1 MNLTRYTEKAHEGML
16 AAQQLA
22 ERSHHPQIEPEHLLI
37 TLVEQPDGVVPSVLR
52 RVGVEPARILEDGR
66 ALLGRQPEA
75 HGGAEAG
82 PSPRLRAVASLAESE
97 AERLK
102 DEYVSTEHLLLAL
115 TLEGDR
121 APSAQLLSRHGV
133 TTDRVFEAL
142 SQIRGG
148 QRVTDQHPESKYQA
162 LERYGRDLT
171 ELAGQDKLDPV
182 IGRDE
187 EIRRVVQVLSRRTK
201 NNPVLIGEPGVGKT
215 AIVEGLA
222 RRIARGDVP
231 EGLKNKRIISLDLGA
246 LVAGAK
252 YRGEFEERL
261 KAVLKEIADSSGRI
275 VLFID
280 ELHTVVGAGAA
291 EGAIDASNLLKPMLA
306 RGELHTIG
314 ATTLDEYRK
323 HIEKDAAFERRFQPV
338 LVSEPTVEDTISVL
352 RGLRERY

>member
-16 AAQQLA
+16 AAQELA

-37 TLVEQPDGVVPSVLR
+37 TLVEQPDGVVPSVLQR
-52 RVGVEPARILEDGR
+52 MGVEPARVLEDGR

-231 EGLKNKRIISLDLGA
+231 EGLKNKWIISLDLGA

-261 KAVLKEIADSSGRI
+261 KAVLKEIADSGGRI

-280 ELHTVVGAGAA
+280 ELHTVVGAGAPK
-291 EGAIDASNLLKPMLA
+291 GPSTP
-306 RGELHTIG
+306 RTC
-314 ATTLDEYRK
+314 
-323 HIEKDAAFERRFQPV
+323 
-338 LVSEPTVEDTISVL
+338 
-352 RGLRERY
+352 